1 MMIFCIFVIF
11 FLQFSFCFYFD
22 IYFLFCFEIFI
33 SPNIFYFR
41 REIRSGE
48 TLESVINILPLQI
61 GKLILDGFY
70 LEENDDDKDQTEY
83 SGILGPGSGVR
94 RIK

>member
-1 MMIFCIFVIF
+1 MINIYFLFCIFS
-11 FLQFSFCFYFD
+11 FSFCFYFD

-83 SGILGPGSGVR
+83 SGILGPGSGVS